1 MNSLIFAA
9 ARVVG
14 TGLAGAVAYDGVKRV
29 VRSGAIRGATVT
41 GTVLGLRGVRAA
53 ESGAE
58 KARLVAGDILSEARE
73 RIGEQAPA
81 PGTVDDHD
89 HGHEH

>member
-1 MNSLIFAA
+1 MSSLIVRA
-9 ARVVG
+9 ARVVA

-53 ESGAE
+53 ETSAE
-58 KARLVAGDILSEARE
+58 KARLVAGDILSEARD

-81 PGTVDDHD
+81 PGTVNG

>member
-1 MNSLIFAA
+1 MNGLVVRA
-9 ARVVG
+9 ARVVA
-14 TGLAGAVAYDGVKRV
+14 TGLAGAIAYDGVTRIARTSV
-29 VRSGAIRGATVT
+29 IRGATVA
-41 GTVLGLRGVRAA
+41 GTVWGLRGFRAA

-58 KARLVAGDILSEARE
+58 KARLVAGDILSEARD

-81 PGTVDDHD
+81 PGTVNG